1 MKYLMQFIYF
11 SGVRRM
17 IRIIDN
23 TLSCLDSYNA
33 SPHDLYQLLE
43 SLLKLPTAYIEMSAS
58 VYEKLSSIKMLPQNR
73 KYLLHVASA
82 MQADRHQGFAGYIMP
97 AESFGKMG
105 NAVYE
110 INFKTMDNFVFD
122 EKCIQGLRIVGF
134 AERMAKEIEQEI
146 IDILASKE
154 KFEFCPKN
162 DYFCATALAFE
173 WCRLGGQKVIASFAG
188 IGNQAGLEELLV
200 ALHLENLY
208 KIKGDL
214 SCCTEIKC
222 CLERITGQNIAH
234 NKAVIGES
242 IFAVEAGIHVDGII
256 KNPNIYEPYPPEFVG
271 NQRHIIMGQ
280 YSGRNAVL
288 AKMKELHLPE
298 NDVDLAELVAVLQ
311 HKSLVLQKNLTDA
324 EFANLVRL
332 VK

>member
-1 MKYLMQFIYF
+1 
-11 SGVRRM
+11 M

>member
-1 MKYLMQFIYF
+1 
-11 SGVRRM
+11 M

-23 TLSCLDSYNA
+23 TLSCLDSYHA

-43 SLLKLPTAYIEMSAS
+43 SLLKLPTTYIEMSAS
-58 VYEKLSSIKMLPQNR
+58 VYEKLISLKTLPQNR
-73 KYLLHVASA
+73 KYLLHVVSA
-82 MQADRHQGFAGYIMP
+82 MQADRHPGFAGYIMP

-110 INFKTMDNFVFD
+110 INFKNMDNFVFD
-122 EKCIQGLRIVGF
+122 EKCVQGLRIVGF

-173 WCRLGGQKVIASFAG
+173 WCRLGGPKVVASFSG
-188 IGNQAGLEELLV
+188 IGNQAGLEELLM

-208 KIKGDL
+208 EVKGDL
-214 SCCTEIKC
+214 SCCTEIKH
-222 CLERITGQNIAH
+222 CLERIVGQNIAP
-234 NKAVIGES
+234 NKAIIGEA
-242 IFAVEAGIHVDGII
+242 IFAVEAGIHVDGIV
-256 KNPNIYEPYPPEFVG
+256 KNPSIYEPYPPEFVG
-271 NQRHIIMGQ
+271 NKRQIVMGQ

-288 AKMKELHLPE
+288 AKMKELQIPE
-298 NDVDLAELVAVLQ
+298 NGVDLTKLVELLQ

-332 VK
+332 VQ